1 MVVCMMWLFQE
12 LTGTYTNNY
21 DGSLNT
27 ANGFPV
33 FATVIQANH
42 IAKKDDKMATASLT
56 DEDIRAIV
64 QLSKDE
70 RIGERVGMIQLVNR
84 VSSVGTCES
93 FFCVRIESL
102 IESAV
107 RFDFESNFESNRP
120 YIPRKP

>member
-1 MVVCMMWLFQE
+1 MLFYVQE

-56 DEDIRAIV
+56 DDDIRAIV

-70 RIGERVGMIQLVNR
+70 RIGERVGFLNLSLVNFWNYFIWIFTELYSGGNAH
-84 VSSVGTCES
+84 VCSSTD
-93 FFCVRIESL
+93 L
-102 IESAV
+102 L
-107 RFDFESNFESNRP
+107 
-120 YIPRKP
+120 YITF